1 MRNNQGERI
10 EKAWWSLSLALAIG
24 WVSTAQSGPVIFQG
38 PNGTFSVS
46 VKSLSEKRWDTVLRQ
61 KYDYSCGSAAIAT
74 LLTYHYEIP
83 IAEDVVFKSMFAA
96 GDQQQIRRVG
106 FSLLDMKRFLDGK
119 GLQSDGFRMTLD
131 KFASIGVPGITLI
144 NTNGYKHF
152 VVVKGIEGD
161 RVLIGDP
168 ALGTRIVRR
177 GQFEKQWNGAVL
189 AARGEFM
196 TARQHFNEERD
207 WQVRP
212 QAPIGEGVARN
223 GLGTFTLTLPLTLP
237 GRVEFGR

>member
-1 MRNNQGERI
+1 M
-10 EKAWWSLSLALAIG
+10 EKAWWSLGLALAIG
-24 WVSTAQSGPVIFQG
+24 WVSTAQSGPVTFQG
-38 PNGTFSVS
+38 PNGMFSVP

-74 LLTYHYEIP
+74 LLTYHYEMP

-96 GDQQQIRRVG
+96 GDQQQIRRIG

-119 GLQSDGFRMTLD
+119 GLQSDGFRMSLD

-152 VVVKGIEGD
+152 VVVKGIEEG

-177 GQFEKQWNGAVL
+177 DQFEKLWNGAVL
-189 AARGEFM
+189 AARRQFM
-196 TARQHFNEERD
+196 IARQHFNEERD

-212 QAPIGEGVARN
+212 KAPIGEGVARN